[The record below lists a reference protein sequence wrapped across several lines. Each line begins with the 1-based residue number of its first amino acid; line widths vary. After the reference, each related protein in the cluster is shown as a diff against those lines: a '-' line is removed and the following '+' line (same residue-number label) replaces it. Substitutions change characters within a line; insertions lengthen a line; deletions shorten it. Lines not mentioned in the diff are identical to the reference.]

1 MADFPQPPV
10 LPPKAGDHAVSLRRP
25 PRQGLGKADRRLRGG
40 IAAGL
45 LGLALLAHSGGAKA
59 ATADQV
65 CNLRITETRLGPAL
79 GALAEQC
86 GAPLLF
92 PYELARTEGIH
103 PVRGRR
109 TIPQAL
115 KIMLRGTSL
124 TGELTA
130 SGVITV
136 SRSVPHGEK
145 TMTRNTRNNLLAG
158 ASALVM
164 TLAGTTGAQAAES
177 KPVVIEEVIVTAT
190 KRAESVQDIP
200 QAITAVSG
208 KDLAAKGIEN
218 YEDLTRTVPG
228 VIATGGSNFNKFVVR
243 GIQTSNGTSSSGEQK
258 LVAIYLDD
266 LPLTSFSVLTPDI
279 RPYDVGRVEVLRG
292 PQGTLFGSGSLT
304 GAIRYV
310 TNKADPSGYDASA
323 DLDLGRT
330 KGDSN
335 RLRLSGMVNLP
346 LVEDQLAVRLVAY
359 TRDEDGWVNY
369 AGPKGR
375 KNSNTAND
383 WGVRGSLRWQPTD
396 QLTATI
402 MITSDHNEVGDSSLY
417 DPTLGVNVANRD
429 FPFKVDLDLDSLNA
443 TVEYDLGWADLTSAT
458 VIARSK
464 TGWNLDLDGVL
475 TTVMP
480 FYFQEKIDTDSIV
493 EDFRLVS
500 KTGGRIDWVAGLFY
514 LDQKSDYADSFN
526 VPEAFLAA
534 LKITGLTPI
543 LTPNADTS
551 MDLRKKT
558 NFEAALYGE
567 ASYHLTENLTL
578 TVGAR
583 ASQYEFIDRD
593 KGIGFTT
600 PTLIPAIFQSLFGF
614 GGSNVPKVPSV
625 ARTNS
630 TGKKTKLIGK
640 FGVEWQ
646 PSADQTYYGL
656 ASQGFRRSHPNGPSA
671 NNGGK
676 SVINPNDPAIIPQM
690 AEADSLWNYEIGA
703 KNIWMDGRL
712 RTTVAAYYI
721 DWGPMQVPLVR
732 SSDATPYV
740 GTVGKARSVGLEGEL
755 DALISDQLEA
765 GFNFTLQNAEV
776 TKLSATE
783 ALISGAVV
791 GAKLASPEFKAGGY
805 LRYTWPLPD
814 GSDLF
819 ARVDAQH
826 VGTYVNTFPNTAGV
840 ATPNA
845 AFAKIPSYENVNASL
860 GWEKGNLKAILYIEN
875 LTNTDTPI
883 FIDAANYSLN
893 RYGTLRP
900 RTVGLRLGWKY

>member
-1 MADFPQPPV
+1 MR
-10 LPPKAGDHAVSLRRP
+10 LSLRR
-25 PRQGLGKADRRLRGG
+25 GLGNEVRRLREGL
-40 IAAGL
+40 AAGL
-45 LGLALLAHSGGAKA
+45 LAFLLLALPGGAKA
-59 ATADQV
+59 APAGRV
-65 CNLRITETRLGPAL
+65 CDLRITETRLGPAL
-79 GALAEQC
+79 GALAQQC

-92 PYELARTEGIH
+92 PYELARTGGIH

-109 TIPQAL
+109 TIPEAL

-136 SRSVPHGEK
+136 SRSVPNGEK
-145 TMTRNTRNNLLAG
+145 TMTRNTRSGLLAG

-164 TLAGTTGAQAAES
+164 TIAGTAEAQAEETR
-177 KPVVIEEVIVTAT
+177 PVVIEEVIVTAT

-310 TNKADPSGYDASA
+310 TNKADPSGYDASV
-323 DLDLGRT
+323 DLDVGKT

-335 RLRLSGMVNLP
+335 RLRLSGMVNVP
-346 LVEDQLAVRLVAY
+346 LVEDELALRLVAY

-369 AGPKGR
+369 AGQNGR
-375 KNSNTAND
+375 KNSNTSND
-383 WGVRGSLRWQPTD
+383 WGVRGSVRWQPTE
-396 QLTATI
+396 QLTATV
-402 MITSDHNEVGDSSLY
+402 MVTSDHNEVGDSSLY
-417 DPTLGVNVANRD
+417 DPTLGVNVARRD
-429 FPFKVDLDLDSLNA
+429 FPFKVDLDLDSVNA
-443 TVEYDLGWADLTSAT
+443 TIEYDLGWADLTSAT
-458 VIARSK
+458 VLARSK

-475 TTVMP
+475 TNVMP
-480 FYFQEKIDTDSIV
+480 FYFQEKIDTDSVV

-500 KTGGRIDWVAGLFY
+500 KKGGRFDWVAGLFY

-526 VPEAFLAA
+526 VPEAFLAS
-534 LKITGLTPI
+534 LNITGLTPI

-567 ASYHLTENLTL
+567 ASYHLNESLTF

-583 ASQYEFIDRD
+583 ASQYEFIDQD
-593 KGIGFTT
+593 KGIGFST
-600 PTLIPAIFQSLFGF
+600 PTLIPSVFKALFGL
-614 GGSNVPKVPSV
+614 GGSNVAKVQSV
-625 ARTNS
+625 ARTNT

-646 PSADQTYYGL
+646 PTSDQTYYGL
-656 ASQGFRRSHPNGPSA
+656 ASQGFRRSHPTGPAA
-671 NNGGK
+671 NNGGQ
-676 SVINPNDPAIIPQM
+676 SLINPNDPAIIPQM
-690 AEADSLWNYEIGA
+690 AAADSLWNYEVGA

-712 RTTVAAYYI
+712 RTTLAAYYI

-740 GTVGKARSVGLEGEL
+740 GNVGKARSVGLEAEV
-755 DALISDQLEA
+755 DALVSENLEG
-765 GFNFTLQNAEV
+765 GFNFTLQDAEV
-776 TKLSATE
+776 TELSATD

-805 LRYTWPLPD
+805 VRYNWRLPD
-814 GSDLF
+814 GANLF
-819 ARVDAQH
+819 VRIDAQH
-826 VGTYVNTFPNTAGV
+826 VGAYVNAFPNTAGV

-860 GWEKGNLKAILYIEN
+860 GWEKGNLKAIVYTEN
-875 LTNTDTPI
+875 LTNTDSPI

-900 RTVGLRLGWKY
+900 RTIGLRLGWKY